1 MPFFTDSPSDA
12 SASAAS
18 AASRRRFL
26 SSATCMRISFS
37 ASSISAKLASN
48 ASRTAAHAKHASQ
61 SVFRIIALVGHG
73 SSE

>member
-1 MPFFTDSPSDA
+1 MALDA
-12 SASAAS
+12 LRWGAHATALDALGASVGVLTA
-18 AASRRRFL
+18 RGGHV
-26 SSATCMRISFS
+26 
-37 ASSISAKLASN
+37 